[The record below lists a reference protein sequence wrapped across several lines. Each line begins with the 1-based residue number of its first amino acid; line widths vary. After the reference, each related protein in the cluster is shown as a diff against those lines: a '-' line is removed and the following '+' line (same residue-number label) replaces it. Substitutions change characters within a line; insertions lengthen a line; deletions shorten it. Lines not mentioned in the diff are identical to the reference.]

1 MAIPMQKGTQ
11 TFLWRWFGF
20 LAILMVL
27 GVYGAYHTLFR
38 HEAPPVEWGMLVPS
52 YVFFA
57 LAATGS
63 SLVNSVYTV
72 FGVER
77 FRPLAKRGVLVSL
90 LLIVPPLLFI
100 CLELGIPWQMYNLYV
115 FFQFDSR
122 MSWMGGLYMVFM
134 ASLAVELLVVI
145 LEHKLPTWVP
155 KAVGWFVLT
164 ITLVVHTNLGAL
176 FGAVHAKALWS
187 THLLPAHFIVS
198 AVTAGAAIHIVF
210 TSLTYRIKI
219 GRLPSVFRD
228 LFSRSLAPLVVGLL
242 VVNFVLIAEKFI
254 AGAHHHALADAT
266 RLLSAGGYSVPFWG
280 FEVLLGGLVPI
291 ALLVHPTT
299 RRSPKWLL
307 TAAALVV
314 LGVYFSKYDLVV
326 AGQGA
331 GALPMLQHIPYHP
344 EFGELLLLFG
354 GTSIALFLYT
364 LGEILLPLDPDEEPA
379 WLIFP
384 KRVVRVIPRSWIP
397 VRYMHLIG
405 DGSTT
410 D

>member
-1 MAIPMQKGTQ
+1 MTMPNLAKMGLGRL
-11 TFLWRWFGF
+11 LWWFG
-20 LAILMVL
+20 LL
-27 GVYGAYHTLFR
+27 GVLMLLGAYGALHTLFR
-38 HEAPPVEWGMLVPS
+38 HEAPPLEWGMLVPS

-77 FRPLAKRGVLVSL
+77 FRPLAKRGVLISL

-122 MSWMGGLYMVFM
+122 MSWMGGLYMIFM

-145 LEHKLPTWVP
+145 LEEKLPKWVP

-176 FGAVHAKALWS
+176 FGSVNAKALWS

-198 AVTAGAAIHIVF
+198 AVTAGAAVHIVF
-210 TSLTYRIKI
+210 TSVTHLVKT
-219 GRLPSVFRD
+219 GRVPAVFRD
-228 LFSRSLAPLVVGLL
+228 LFSRSLGPLVVGLIF
-242 VVNFVLIAEKFI
+242 VNFLLLGEKFV
-254 AGAHHHALADAT
+254 AGAYHHALADAT
-266 RLLSAGGYSVPFWG
+266 HLLSAGGYAVTFWG
-280 FEVLLGGLVPI
+280 FEVLLGGVVPLI
-291 ALLVHPTT
+291 LLLHPAT
-299 RRSPKWLL
+299 RRSAKWLL
-307 TAAALVV
+307 TAAAMVI

-331 GALPMLQHIPYHP
+331 GALPLLELIPYRP
-344 EFGELLLLFG
+344 EFGEILLLFG
-354 GTSIALFLYT
+354 GTAIALFLYT
-364 LGEILLPLDPDEEPA
+364 VAEILLPLDPEEEPV

-384 KRVVRVIPRSWIP
+384 RRVVRFLPQSLLPLRIRF
-397 VRYMHLIG
+397 LAE
-405 DGSTT
+405 D
-410 D
+410 

>member
-1 MAIPMQKGTQ
+1 MNLSNAIPDGPRK
-11 TFLWRWFGF
+11 FLWPWFGF
-20 LAILMVL
+20 LGVLMLL
-27 GVYGAYHTLFR
+27 GIYGALHTVLR
-38 HEAPPVEWGMLVPS
+38 HEPPPVEWGMLVPS

-63 SLVNSVYTV
+63 SLVNSVFTV

-90 LLIVPPLLFI
+90 LLILPPLLFI

-122 MSWMGGLYMVFM
+122 MSWMGGLYMIFM
-134 ASLAVELLVVI
+134 ASLAVELVIVI
-145 LEHKLPTWVP
+145 LENKLPHWVP
-155 KAVGWFVLT
+155 KAIGWFVLT

-176 FGAVHAKALWS
+176 FGAVHAKAMWS

-198 AVTAGAAIHIVF
+198 AVTAGAAVHILF
-210 TSLTYRIKI
+210 TTVTYRIKI
-219 GRLPSVFRD
+219 GELPAVFRD
-228 LFSRSLAPLVVGLL
+228 LFARSLAPLIVGLL
-242 VVNFVLIAEKFI
+242 GVNFVLVIEKFV
-254 AGAHHHALADAT
+254 AGAYHHALADAT
-266 RLLSAGGYSVPFWG
+266 HLLAAGGYSVTFWG
-280 FEVLLGGLVPI
+280 FEVLLGGIVPI
-291 ALLVHPTT
+291 VLLLHPAT
-299 RRSPKWLL
+299 RSSAKGLL
-307 TAAALVV
+307 AAAVLVV

-331 GALPMLQHIPYHP
+331 GALPLLEHIPYHP

-354 GTSIALFLYT
+354 GTAIALTLYT
-364 LGEILLPLDPDEEPA
+364 LGELLLPLDPDEEPV

-384 KRVVRVIPRSWIP
+384 ARVMRLVPRSWLPIQYY
-397 VRYMHLIG
+397 VR
-405 DGSTT
+405 DGQS

>member
-1 MAIPMQKGTQ
+1 MLRNLAQAGLGR
-11 TFLWRWFGF
+11 FLWWFAALGV
-20 LAILMVL
+20 LILL
-27 GVYGAYHTLFR
+27 GVYGALHTVLR
-38 HEAPPVEWGMLVPS
+38 HEAPPLEWGMLVPS

-77 FRPLAKRGVLVSL
+77 FRPLAKRGVLISL
-90 LLIVPPLLFI
+90 LLILPPLLFI

-134 ASLAVELLVVI
+134 ASLAVELVVVI
-145 LEHKLPTWVP
+145 LEDKLPTWVP

-210 TSLTYRIKI
+210 TSVTHLVKT
-219 GRLPSVFRD
+219 GRVPEVFRD
-228 LFSRSLAPLVVGLL
+228 LFSRSLGPLVVVLL
-242 VVNFVLIAEKFI
+242 GVNFVLIAEKFI
-254 AGAHHHALADAT
+254 AGTHHHALADAT
-266 RLLSAGGYSVPFWG
+266 NLLAGGGYAVIFWG
-280 FEVLLGGLVPI
+280 FEILLGGIVPI
-291 ALLVHPTT
+291 VLLLHPTT
-299 RRSPKWLL
+299 RRSAKGLL
-307 TAAALVV
+307 AAAGLVV

-331 GALPMLQHIPYHP
+331 GALPMLELIPYHP
-344 EFGELLLLFG
+344 EFGEILLLFG
-354 GTSIALFLYT
+354 GTSIALLLYT
-364 LGEILLPLDPDEEPA
+364 VGEMVLPLDPEEEPA

-384 KRVVRVIPRSWIP
+384 KRVVRLLPKSLLPLRMRV
-397 VRYMHLIG
+397 LAE
-405 DGSTT
+405 D
-410 D
+410 